1 MVPPGRH
8 QLLIRTLAV
17 STDSTAP
24 GDADGGTCAVPRM
37 FPHVRVADVAGVV
50 DAVGAGTTRFAHG
63 DLVFGQL
70 VLPPGLFG
78 PQAEQVVVS
87 EDAPL
92 AHIPPG
98 LDPAVAATLPTA
110 AATALHLVDSL
121 EPPLVGKT
129 VLIVGGGSAVG
140 AFATQFAANAGAHVI
155 AQVHASAAAQMRAYG
170 AAEIVDGSFVNLMNT
185 VTTAHPHGIDIL
197 IDLASD
203 TATFDDLALLLLRP
217 WGTAV
222 TTRNV
227 ADPFALAAER
237 VVGMNHTPNISGQ
250 LLRRVGEAIVDRRIF
265 PPPVA
270 GLQLETAA

>member
-1 MVPPGRH
+1 MVPPGRR

-17 STDSTAP
+17 STDGAAP
-24 GDADGGTCAVPRM
+24 GDADRGTSAVPRM
-37 FPHVRVADVAGVV
+37 FPRVRVADVAGVV
-50 DAVGAGTTRFAHG
+50 DAVGPGTTRFARG
-63 DLVFGQL
+63 DRVFGQL
-70 VLPPGLFG
+70 VLPPGPFG
-78 PQAEQVVVS
+78 PQAEQLVVS

-98 LDPAVAATLPTA
+98 LDPTVAATLPTA
-110 AATALHLVDSL
+110 AATALDLVDSL
-121 EPPLVGKT
+121 EPPLAEKI
-129 VLIVGGGSAVG
+129 VLIVGGADCVG
-140 AFATQFAANAGAHVI
+140 VFATQFAANAGAHVI
-155 AQVHASAAAQMRAYG
+155 TQVHPTAAAQMRAYG

-185 VTTAHPHGIDIL
+185 VSTAHADGIDIL

-203 TATFDDLALLLLRP
+203 TATFDDLALLLVRP

-237 VVGMNHTPNISGQ
+237 VVGMNHTPKISGQ
-250 LLRRVGEAIVDRRIF
+250 LLRRVGEAIVDRRVF